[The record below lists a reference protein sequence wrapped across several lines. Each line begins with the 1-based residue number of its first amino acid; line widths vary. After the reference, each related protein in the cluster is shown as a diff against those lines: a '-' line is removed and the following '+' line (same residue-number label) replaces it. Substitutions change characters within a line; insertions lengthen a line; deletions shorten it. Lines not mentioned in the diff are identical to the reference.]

1 LNQVWLDEEKKVFL
15 ANFSGSSMIKD
26 SDNKYSIINDYW
38 RKKTYVKDDEKLLP
52 MYQQEFLEPYRV
64 AQSYCGGTWN
74 DYNTPFAIQVGTC
87 NLNCFWC
94 FVSDELRDG
103 KIGDYFTVKEVL
115 DMWRNNEEKGVL
127 RITGGEPFLAPE
139 FLIEIGKEIKKLKEK
154 QRYLWID
161 TNLLGKKYDLVAK
174 TLSDLEI
181 PFGICGCFKGFDKE
195 TFRFNTNAPKDL
207 FNKQFNN
214 ARTIL
219 NNLYNNG
226 ELFFYVPEI
235 LENINEKEI
244 EKKIINFYEQLTSKV
259 HELAPLRVTVLKI
272 KSYEANKEK
281 LDFKRL
287 ESGLTRK
294 LWFKFLKTKYP
305 INKIWLPQYQINLK
319 NNN

>member
-1 LNQVWLDEEKKVFL
+1 MSKIWLKNEKKVFL
-15 ANFSGSSMIKD
+15 ANFSGSSMVKD
-26 SDNKYSIINDYW
+26 SDNIYSMINDFW
-38 RKKTYVKDDEKLLP
+38 RKKTYVKEEDKLLP
-52 MYQQEFLEPYRV
+52 MHEQEFLEPYRV

-74 DYNTPFAIQVGTC
+74 DYNTPFAIQVGAC

-94 FVSDELRDG
+94 FVSDDLREG
-103 KIGDYFTVKEVL
+103 KIGDYFTVKDVIE
-115 DMWRNNEEKGVL
+115 MWRKNENKGVL

-139 FLIEIGKEIKKLKEK
+139 FLIEIGKELKKLKER

-161 TNLLGKKYDLVAK
+161 TNLLGKNYDNVAK

-207 FNKQFNN
+207 FDKQFIN

-235 LENINEKEI
+235 LENINETEI
-244 EKKIINFYEQLTSKV
+244 EKKIINFYEQITSKV

-272 KSYEANKEK
+272 KSYEANKDK

-287 ESGLTRK
+287 ESGLTRN
-294 LWFKFLKTKYP
+294 LWLKYLKTKYT
-305 INKIWLPQYQINLK
+305 IDLIWLPQYQIKLK
-319 NNN
+319 R

>member
-1 LNQVWLDEEKKVFL
+1 MKPIWLGEEKKVFL

-26 SDNKYSIINDYW
+26 SNNIYSLINDYW

-74 DYNTPFAIQVGTC
+74 DYNTPFAIQVGAC

-94 FVSDELRDG
+94 FVSDELRQG
-103 KIGDYFTVKEVL
+103 KIGHYFTVKEVL
-115 DMWRNNEEKGVL
+115 DMWRSNEKKGVL

-139 FLIEIGKEIKKLKEK
+139 FLIEIGKEIKNLKEK

-174 TLSDLEI
+174 TISDLEI

-207 FNKQFNN
+207 FDKQFNN
-214 ARTIL
+214 AHTIL

-244 EKKIINFYEQLTSKV
+244 EKKIINFYEQITSKV

-272 KSYEANKEK
+272 KSYEANKDK

-287 ESGLTRK
+287 ESGLTRN
-294 LWFKFLKTKYP
+294 LWLKFLKTKYP
-305 INKIWLPQYQINLK
+305 MDLIWLPQYQIKLK
-319 NNN
+319 R

>member
-1 LNQVWLDEEKKVFL
+1 LKPIWLGEEKKVFL

-26 SDNKYSIINDYW
+26 SNNIYSLINDYW

-74 DYNTPFAIQVGTC
+74 DYNTPFAIQVGAC

-94 FVSDELRDG
+94 FVSDELRQG
-103 KIGDYFTVKEVL
+103 KIGHYFTVKEVL
-115 DMWRNNEEKGVL
+115 DMWRSNEKKGVL

-139 FLIEIGKEIKKLKEK
+139 FLIEIGKEIKNLKEK

-174 TLSDLEI
+174 TISDLEI

-207 FNKQFNN
+207 FDKQFNN
-214 ARTIL
+214 AHTIL

-244 EKKIINFYEQLTSKV
+244 EKKIINFYEQITSKV

-272 KSYEANKEK
+272 KSYEANKDK

-287 ESGLTRK
+287 ESGLTRN
-294 LWFKFLKTKYP
+294 LWLKFLKTKYP
-305 INKIWLPQYQINLK
+305 MDLIWLPQYQIKLK
-319 NNN
+319 R